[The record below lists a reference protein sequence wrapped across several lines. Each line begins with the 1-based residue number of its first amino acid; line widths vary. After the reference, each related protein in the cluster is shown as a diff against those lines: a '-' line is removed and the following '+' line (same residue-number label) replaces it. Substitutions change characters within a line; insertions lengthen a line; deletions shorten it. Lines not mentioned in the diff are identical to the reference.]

1 MGLIKGDSMQRKE
14 ILKSVKLEIDISV
27 LEKEI
32 EDLNHDARVVKSKF
46 LISVI
51 RNSIK
56 AKQEKLER
64 LKNVQKALRVD

>member
-1 MGLIKGDSMQRKE
+1 MQRKE